1 MRRQGRFARAPDGG
15 QRLENRFDLT
25 SNEQTRSFTRRN
37 HEDGLSKTE
46 EHRPLRQ
53 HVEPELSER
62 RRFLSLFVPRRES
75 QRMWSNS
82 RRDGKLTAQTE
93 NVQTTQSRESL
104 KRQVQGV
111 KRVNVQ
117 EDECV
122 RRQLSMIHWYIQNPA
137 THMIH
142 NYSGALTS
150 RCRRGGNWRNKLWLY
165 QGASWGWSRVGRSHV
180 TLYRHHRG
188 G

>member
-25 SNEQTRSFTRRN
+25 SNEQTRSFTRRS
-37 HEDGLSKTE
+37 HEDGLLKTE

-122 RRQLSMIHWYIQNPA
+122 RRQLSMIH
-137 THMIH
+137 
-142 NYSGALTS
+142 
-150 RCRRGGNWRNKLWLY
+150 
-165 QGASWGWSRVGRSHV
+165 
-180 TLYRHHRG
+180 
-188 G
+188 